1 VRRGQRSGLYTIV
14 AVHCTVRGPSLGGCR
29 MWSYDDVRAALRDA
43 LRLSRAMTF
52 KAAVADLALGGG
64 KGVIMAPRRGIVS
77 PRRRRAALLDFAD
90 AVESLDGRYVTAED
104 VGTSSRDM
112 SVIAQRT
119 AHVAGLARARG
130 GSGDPSPL
138 TALGVEAAIRAT
150 CERAFGDG
158 SLEGRSVCVI
168 GLGHVGSR
176 VAKRCARAGASL
188 TLADVDERKR
198 DLAEE
203 LGARWIAPG
212 EAVTA
217 PVDVLVP
224 CALGGLLNDSTVADL
239 RCRVI
244 AGAANNQLA
253 EERIAARLAER
264 AILWAPDFVANAGGL
279 INIACEQGGY
289 DPAVARRRVRA
300 IAGTLHQIFDRAE
313 SDVSTPLAAALILAR
328 ARLVPPVSSV
338 AQTA

>member
-1 VRRGQRSGLYTIV
+1 
-14 AVHCTVRGPSLGGCR
+14 
-29 MWSYDDVRAALRDA
+29 MWSYDDPRAALRDA
-43 LRLSRAMTF
+43 LRLSRAMTL

-64 KGVIMAPRRGIVS
+64 KGVIMAPSGVILSRD
-77 PRRRRAALLDFAD
+77 RRRAALLDFAD
-90 AVESLDGRYVTAED
+90 TVDSLQGRYVTAED

-112 SVIAQRT
+112 SAIAQRT

-150 CERAFGDG
+150 CERVFGDG
-158 SLEGRSVCVI
+158 DLAGRTICVI

-176 VAKRCARAGASL
+176 LAKRCAAAGASL

-198 DLAEE
+198 GLAEQ
-203 LGARWIAPG
+203 LGARWITPG

-217 PVDVLVP
+217 SVDVLAP
-224 CALGGLLNDSTVADL
+224 CALGGLLADSTVDGL
-239 RCRVI
+239 RCRAI

-253 EERIAARLAER
+253 SDRIAVRLAQR
-264 AILWAPDFVANAGGL
+264 GILWAPDFVANAGGL
-279 INIACEQGGY
+279 INIACESGGY
-289 DPAVARRRVRA
+289 DPAVARLRVQG
-300 IAGTLHQIFDRAE
+300 IAGTLREIFDRAE
-313 SDVSTPLAAALILAR
+313 SDGSPPLTAALELAR
-328 ARLVPPVSSV
+328 ARLAPAVSPA